1 MHYGCN
7 TLENALEREDFW
19 KQTCIAL
26 GTLRQKQKFSKD
38 FNVMQLL
45 HDMLTTLKWRE
56 KTEYSWRYWSK
67 RPKN

>member
-1 MHYGCN
+1 MHYRCN

-38 FNVMQLL
+38 FN
-45 HDMLTTLKWRE
+45 TLKWRE
-56 KTEYSWRYWSK
+56 KKQSTPGATEARYQRVK
-67 RPKN
+67 RSI